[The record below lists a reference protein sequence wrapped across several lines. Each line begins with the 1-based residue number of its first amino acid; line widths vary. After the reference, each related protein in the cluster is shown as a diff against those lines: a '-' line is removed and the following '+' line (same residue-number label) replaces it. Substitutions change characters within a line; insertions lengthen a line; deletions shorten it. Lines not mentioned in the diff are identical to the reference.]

1 MKVGEKMHLVSGIGL
16 SRVNL
21 LMAVRALEPSTI
33 TLLRN
38 EGVPSFDVTAFAAV
52 SDVDEGIINVI
63 DVPNPTEDLA
73 ACIQAVHDAAAQHE
87 AADVSL
93 LSAGTN
99 AFAMAVFLAFGG
111 RPASIDRT
119 ENIVLLPW
127 EGDEEERFSTQ
138 PFSMEEALALHE
150 VEAVSGGVMVAGSKT
165 ISLPGASFVGTH
177 DRRIRVVWDDTD
189 VEPRD
194 AMKRRYEMMAG
205 VEALTAHCGSKLFE
219 HVYAGE
225 HDLSRAMLEAASRRG
240 A

>member
-1 MKVGEKMHLVSGIGL
+1 MHLVSGIGL

-21 LMAVRALEPSTI
+21 LMAVRALKPSTI

-38 EGVPSFDVTAFAAV
+38 EGVPTFNVASFAEV
-52 SDVDEGIINVI
+52 SGVDEAKINVV
-63 DVPNPTEDLA
+63 DVPNPTVDLA
-73 ACIQAVHDAAAQHE
+73 ACIQGVHDVAAQQGS
-87 AADVSL
+87 ADVCL

-119 ENIVLLPW
+119 EDIVLLPW
-127 EGDEEERFSTQ
+127 EEDEEERFSTE

-150 VEAVSGGVMVAGSKT
+150 IEVVSGEVIVAGSRRV
-165 ISLPGASFVGTH
+165 SLPGASFDGIH
-177 DRRIRVVWDDTD
+177 DRRIRVVWDDTN

-194 AMKRRYEMMAG
+194 AMKRRYDMMAG

-219 HVYAGE
+219 HVYVGE
-225 HDLSRAMLEAASRRG
+225 HDLSRAMLDAASRRS

>member
-38 EGVPSFDVTAFAAV
+38 EGVPSFDVAAFAAV

-119 ENIVLLPW
+119 EDIVLLPW
-127 EGDEEERFSTQ
+127 GEDEEERFSTQ

-150 VEAVSGGVMVAGSKT
+150 VEAVSGGVMVAGSRT
-165 ISLPGASFVGTH
+165 ISLPGASFDGIH

-219 HVYAGE
+219 HVYSGE

>member
-1 MKVGEKMHLVSGIGL
+1 MEVGEKMHLVSGIGL

-38 EGVPSFDVTAFAAV
+38 EGVPSFDVAAFAAV

-87 AADVSL
+87 VADVSL

-119 ENIVLLPW
+119 EDIVLLPW
-127 EGDEEERFSTQ
+127 EEDEEERFSTQ

-150 VEAVSGGVMVAGSKT
+150 IELVPGGVVVEGSRE
-165 ISLPGASFVGTH
+165 IPLPGASFAGICN
-177 DRRIRVVWDDTD
+177 RRIRLMWNDTE
-189 VEPRD
+189 VPKRD
-194 AMKRRYEMMAG
+194 LMQRRYEMMAS
-205 VEALTAHCGSKLFE
+205 VEALTARCGSKLFE
-219 HVYAGE
+219 HIYNGE
-225 HDLSRAMLEAASRRG
+225 DELTAAMLDAASRRG

>member
-1 MKVGEKMHLVSGIGL
+1 MHLVSGIGL

-21 LMAVRALEPSTI
+21 LMAVRALTPARI

-38 EGVPSFDVTAFAAV
+38 AGVPSFDAAAFADV
-52 SDVDEGIINVI
+52 SRVDEGIIHVI

-73 ACIQAVHDAAAQHE
+73 ACIQAVHDAAAQHHE
-87 AADVSL
+87 ADVSL

-111 RPASIDRT
+111 RPASINPDQNV
-119 ENIVLLPW
+119 ELLPW
-127 EGDEEERFSTQ
+127 KGEEKEHHNTE

-150 VEAVSGGVMVAGSKT
+150 VEAVSEGVMVAGSRT
-165 ISLPGASFVGTH
+165 ISLPGASFDGIH

-189 VEPRD
+189 VEPSD

-205 VEALTAHCGSKLFE
+205 VEALTSHCGSKLFE

>member
-1 MKVGEKMHLVSGIGL
+1 MHLVSGIGL

-38 EGVPSFDVTAFAAV
+38 EGVPSFDVAAFAAV
-52 SDVDEGIINVI
+52 SGVDEGIINVI

-73 ACIQAVHDAAAQHE
+73 DCIQAVHDAAAQHE

-119 ENIVLLPW
+119 EDIVLLPW
-127 EGDEEERFSTQ
+127 EEDEEERYSTE

-150 VEAVSGGVMVAGSKT
+150 VEAVSGGVMVAGSRT
-165 ISLPGASFVGTH
+165 ISLPGASFDGIH

-194 AMKRRYEMMAG
+194 GMKRRYEMMAG
-205 VEALTAHCGSKLFE
+205 VEALTSHCGSKLFE
-219 HVYAGE
+219 HVYSGE